1 MMHAHILTS
10 SPLQNSDCAMTE
22 LCDTVQACHFVAKC
36 ATMQSVCGLAGKVLV
51 FGDDF
56 RVKVTIDEQQRTMA
70 PTGRLNETASVSTFL
85 QLNGN

>member
-1 MMHAHILTS
+1 M
-10 SPLQNSDCAMTE
+10 
-22 LCDTVQACHFVAKC
+22 K
-36 ATMQSVCGLAGKVLV
+36 SVHGLAGKVLV

-56 RVKVTIDEQQRTMA
+56 RVMVTSIDEQQRTMA